1 MRNGEMPLFEE
12 LTEEAAKGCG
22 LKIIKSEWAPLG
34 RERFYLLASM
44 AYSFRS
50 DIVVYRKKG
59 RGFILMD
66 ITWWGEIF
74 LHDTSSNCGKS
85 LRDILDTLGS
95 HSKIL
100 CVGYGND
107 ATDFLEDSEKL
118 ETGSVSGLLNVLSGK
133 EPGSLTEECSLR
145 GVIEKNTGEHAR
157 FADVFLIA
165 SLLEN
170 ILLSN
175 GFFLF
180 CHEAFKIGK
189 GSEKGAEREKKEWT
203 EEDMNRASV
212 RYERSIGYQ

>member
-1 MRNGEMPLFEE
+1 MRKGKIPLFEE
-12 LTEEAAKGCG
+12 LTEESAKGCG
-22 LKIIKSEWAPLG
+22 LKIIKSEWTPLG

-59 RGFILMD
+59 SGFILMD

-74 LHDTSSNCGKS
+74 LYDTSSNCGKS

-95 HSKIL
+95 HSKIFY
-100 CVGYGND
+100 VGYGND
-107 ATDFLEDSEKL
+107 AADFLEDSEKL

-133 EPGSLTEECSLR
+133 EAGSLMEECSIR
-145 GVIEKNTGEHAR
+145 GLIEKDADEHEG
-157 FADVFLIA
+157 FIDVILIA

-170 ILLSN
+170 ILLNN

-180 CHEAFKIGK
+180 CHDAFKIEK

-212 RYERSIGYQ
+212 RYERAIGYQ